1 MDLEAWKGLILAA
14 GCILISEEENE
25 PIGTWQGQI
34 LDLEEEGQR
43 KAYKTKQLTC
53 MNIKGRKNAENAENV
68 KPKCEITM
76 HSQERVLEGWISST
90 LSVYPVLEY

>member
-43 KAYKTKQLTC
+43 KAYKKKQLTC
-53 MNIKGRKNAENAENV
+53 MNIKGRKNAENV

-76 HSQERVLEGWISST
+76 HSQERVLEG
-90 LSVYPVLEY
+90 